1 VEIQDVYL
9 WILCGKE
16 EIMAIRGVI
25 SGKVDSTSYAQSHIK
40 AIIKGLGLDVV
51 GETGN
56 DFLCYCP
63 FHSNRHT
70 SSFSVSK
77 EYGKFICFNPAC
89 GEAGTLLDLIKR
101 VLHKNDYEAL
111 RYIAAK
117 ETESLNNFDE
127 ILSEM
132 FEEKP
137 VFEEFPQETLDQLYN
152 NLVIDDVNVAQAY
165 LKNIRGINKDSMEY
179 FRLGYSSNMKMIIT
193 PVHSPDGIPIGLV
206 GRSIEGKSFKNSTNL
221 PKSKTLFNIHR
232 AKKIGDHVIIVESN
246 FDAIRI
252 HQAGFPNVV
261 ATLGGFI
268 SPEQHN
274 LLNRHFNKIT
284 IMTDADNAGREL
296 GYSIASK
303 LRNKD
308 ILWASYEYGKIYPHE
323 AKDAGDMTDEEI
335 KACIKNA
342 VSDIEYRTWTL

>member
-1 VEIQDVYL
+1 MAIQNDYL

-16 EIMAIRGVI
+16 EIMAIRGSV

-40 AIIKGLGLDVV
+40 AIIKGIGLDVI

-89 GEAGTLLDLIKR
+89 GEAGTLIDLIKR

-127 ILSEM
+127 VMKEM

-137 VFEEFPQETLDQLYN
+137 VFEEFPQETLEKLN
-152 NLVIDDVNVAQAY
+152 IELRNSEEA
-165 LKNIRGINKDSMEY
+165 KNYFMSRGINKESMRH
-179 FRLGYSSNMKMIIT
+179 FILGYSKNMGMVT
-193 PVHSPDGIPIGLV
+193 VPVHSPDGLAIGIV
-206 GRSIEGKSFKNSTNL
+206 GRSIQGKSFKNSTNL
-221 PKSKTLFNIHR
+221 PKSKTLFNVHR
-232 AKKIGDHVIIVESN
+232 AKRIGDHVIVVESS

-261 ATLGGFI
+261 ATLGGFL
-268 SPEQHN
+268 SPDQHN
-274 LLNRHFNKIT
+274 LLNRYFNKIT
-284 IMTDADNAGREL
+284 IMTDADHAGREL
-296 GYSIASK
+296 GMSIANK

-342 VSDIEYRTWTL
+342 VSDIEYRSWTL

>member
-1 VEIQDVYL
+1 MVA
-9 WILCGKE
+9 GK
-16 EIMAIRGVI
+16 IDTTIYTPTHVRSVI
-25 SGKVDSTSYAQSHIK
+25 KS
-40 AIIKGLGLDVV
+40 LGLDVV
-51 GETGN
+51 GETSN

-70 SSFSVSK
+70 SSFSVSREK
-77 EYGKFICFNPAC
+77 GAFICFNPSC
-89 GEAGTLLDLIKR
+89 GEAGTLIELVKK
-101 VLHKNDYEAL
+101 VLTKNEYEAI

-127 ILSEM
+127 TLEDL
-132 FEEKP
+132 FKDKP
-137 VFEEFPQETLDQLYN
+137 VFEEFSTEVLDKLYLELQSSVPAQE
-152 NLVIDDVNVAQAY
+152 Y
-165 LKNIRGINKDSMEY
+165 LKSRGINKDSADI
-179 FRLGYSSNMKMIIT
+179 FRLGYSNNMNMVVT
-193 PVHSPDGIPIGLV
+193 PVHSPDGIPIGIV

-232 AKKIGDHVIIVESN
+232 AKKIGNHVIVVESN

-261 ATLGGFI
+261 ATLGGFL
-268 SPEQHN
+268 SPEQHH
-274 LLNRHFNKIT
+274 LLNRYFNHIT
-284 IMTDADNAGREL
+284 IMTDADKAGREL

-308 ILWASYEYGKIYPHE
+308 ILWASYEYGKIYPHD

-335 KACIKNA
+335 KTCIKNA
-342 VSDIEYRTWTL
+342 VSDIEYRSWNP